1 MNTDIRR
8 KKNPAQ
14 PAGVHMP
21 HRRIGPIRPRTPLY
35 AGCIIAALGLLANL
49 RPANA
54 QDVRT
59 NASRTAA
66 PFTGEQAVFD
76 QQLERYVAQG
86 LHSNLALRDES
97 LEVEKAVQ
105 ALAAARARYLPELSL
120 QARYTRAQGGREF
133 EIPIGTALNP
143 VYSTLNDLLE
153 AQDQPAPFPRIEDTT
168 VKFLRS
174 EEQDTRL
181 VARQPLY
188 APALPAA
195 VRAQRALLDAR
206 RFNRMALARALR
218 RDITLAYIAWLKAR
232 NSSGIVAASQAL
244 LSENLRVNESLYK
257 NGRITEDQ
265 VLRAQAELLEVQQ
278 QRSEMDNLTTRAR
291 SLFNFLLN
299 RDLREPIMPS
309 AAPANPAA
317 TIAAV
322 ELLWS
327 AALERRPEI
336 SRLEEL
342 RQASEAR
349 LNVARK
355 QRWPVLSLGLDA
367 GTQGEEYRF
376 GDGYNFGTVSL
387 IFTWKLFDGGGDS
400 ARVHQARAEQRQLVL
415 RQEGIAQQ
423 IRLEVQQAHDRLVSA
438 HESLATAEARS
449 QAARAGFR
457 IASRKRDEGVIN
469 QVEFIDARSA
479 LTRAELNLNL
489 TRFEVLERRAE
500 LEYATSAGDIPL
512 DPGT

>member
-1 MNTDIRR
+1 MEE
-8 KKNPAQ
+8 A
-14 PAGVHMP
+14 
-21 HRRIGPIRPRTPLY
+21 
-35 AGCIIAALGLLANL
+35 
-49 RPANA
+49 
-54 QDVRT
+54 
-59 NASRTAA
+59 
-66 PFTGEQAVFD
+66 AVFD
-76 QQLERYVAQG
+76 LQIERYVAQG
-86 LHSNLALRDES
+86 LRSNLALRDES

-133 EIPIGTALNP
+133 EVPIGTALNP

-153 AQDQPAPFPRIEDTT
+153 AQGQPAPFPRIEDTR

-188 APALPAA
+188 APAIPAA

-206 RFNRMALARALR
+206 QFNRMALARALR
-218 RDITLAYIAWLKAR
+218 RDITTAYIAWLKAR
-232 NSSGIVAASQAL
+232 ASTDIVAASEVL
-244 LSENLRVNESLYK
+244 LRENLRVNESLYE
-257 NGRITEDQ
+257 NGKVTEDH
-265 VLRAQAELLEVQQ
+265 VLRAKAELLEVKQ
-278 QRSEMDNLTTRAR
+278 QRRETSSLTDQAR
-291 SLFNFLLN
+291 SFFNFLLN
-299 RDLREPIMPS
+299 RDLREPITPA
-309 AAPANPAA
+309 AAPTDRAA
-317 TIAAV
+317 SIAAV
-322 ELLWS
+322 EQLWS
-327 AALERRPEI
+327 AALGRRPEI
-336 SRLEEL
+336 SRLEGL
-342 RQASEAR
+342 RRASEAQ

-355 QRWPVLSLGLDA
+355 QKWPTLSLGLDV

-400 ARVHQARAEQRQLVL
+400 ARVRQARAEQRQLVL
-415 RQEGIAQQ
+415 RQEDIAQQ

-438 HESLATAEARS
+438 HDSLATAEARA
-449 QAARAGFR
+449 QAARAAFH
-457 IASRKRDEGVIN
+457 IARRKRDEGVIN

-489 TRFEVLERRAE
+489 TRFDVLERRAE
-500 LEYATSAGDIPL
+500 LEHATSAGDIPL